1 MRDLSDK
8 NNRSI
13 EYLKSK
19 ILNYFD
25 SKLNIIAVYLF
36 GSAVS
41 GRMDSESD
49 IDIAIITQPEEY
61 KKTELFE
68 MRIELSELLDR
79 DIDLV
84 RLIDAPVILRMQIFG
99 KGIKLIDRN
108 VKITNT
114 LIVRSQFE
122 YDDLRHMRA
131 PIEKQILN
139 RRVYG

>member
-1 MRDLSDK
+1 MSDISYK

-61 KKTELFE
+61 NKAELFE
-68 MRIELSELLDR
+68 MRIELSELLNS

-84 RLIDAPVILRMQIFG
+84 CLNDAPVILRMQIFG

-108 VKITNT
+108 AKLTNT